1 MVPDP
6 GKKQYERRSDNSG
19 DFRGKYG
26 LRNVCKLVIIKLVI
40 IKLVIIKL
48 VIIKLRSKIIV

>member
-1 MVPDP
+1 MICAKQLLVSDP
-6 GKKQYERRSDNSG
+6 GEKQYERRSDSG

-26 LRNVCKLVIIKLVI
+26 LRNVY
-40 IKLVIIKL
+40 KL